1 MATFFLK
8 FFDKEMESDF
18 RKKIRQFNSKT
29 YKVFVIEK
37 PNGVF
42 ELQKWLPDSEGLS
55 TYLKV
60 YSVLGKTSES
70 EECDALWNSLF
81 QEYCSS
87 ELKNK
92 VVCALKEFDCE
103 KQFREVANKLKP
115 NSEEVT
121 ADNSPKVTQFP
132 NKETA

>member
-8 FFDKEMESDF
+8 FIDKEMESDF
-18 RKKIRQFNSKT
+18 RKKVRQFNSKT

-42 ELQKWLPDSEGLS
+42 EVQKWLPDSEGLS

-70 EECDALWNSLF
+70 EECDDLWNSLF
-81 QEYCSS
+81 QEYCSA
-87 ELKNK
+87 EKNK
-92 VVCALKEFDCE
+92 VVCAVKEFDCE
-103 KQFREVANKLKP
+103 KQFKEVANKL
-115 NSEEVT
+115 NSEE
-121 ADNSPKVTQFP
+121 AGDGDNSSKVAQFP
-132 NKETA
+132 HKETA